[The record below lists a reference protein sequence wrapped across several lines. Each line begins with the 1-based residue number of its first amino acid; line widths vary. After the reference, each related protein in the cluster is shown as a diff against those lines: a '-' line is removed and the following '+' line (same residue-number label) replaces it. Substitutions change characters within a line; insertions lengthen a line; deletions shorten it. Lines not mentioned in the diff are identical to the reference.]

1 MRAGGIPRSNQDLP
15 PRLSRSRLH
24 GLARP
29 RAPASALHL
38 PSRERREC
46 SRGPLAETHFSF
58 SFFVFRLITSLI
70 RAGRHQKRRGGI
82 KAPRPRRCTDPLCVQ
97 VCVSLQ
103 ARASTVAA
111 TRFASSAGSLC
122 QLSVCASS
130 CFSCENTRLNATH
143 IPFCLAGRRHAIAG
157 CGSPRHGHHACT
169 LKWWPPLRLR
179 CCASAASVRNRS
191 LTGHTVLGGAGSR
204 RTGGC
209 HAIRQSVQARASCR
223 RQRISSSK
231 SCPNTFTSLKR
242 QSPRSA
248 STWRAPCALCL
259 RVQST
264 LRGTP
269 RDSAE
274 DLQRALLL
282 AREFGRTTPDGL
294 LGACTMSF

>member
-1 MRAGGIPRSNQDLP
+1 MASPGRVRPPALCTCHRGRGGSVRGALWLKN
-15 PRLSRSRLH
+15 
-24 GLARP
+24 RP
-29 RAPASALHL
+29 RGEIRISPTQ
-38 PSRERREC
+38 
-46 SRGPLAETHFSF
+46 THFSF

-191 LTGHTVLGGAGSR
+191 LTGHTVLGGGR
-204 RTGGC
+204 LTQNGR
-209 HAIRQSVQARASCR
+209 V
-223 RQRISSSK
+223 
-231 SCPNTFTSLKR
+231 
-242 QSPRSA
+242 PRY
-248 STWRAPCALCL
+248 
-259 RVQST
+259 
-264 LRGTP
+264 
-269 RDSAE
+269 
-274 DLQRALLL
+274 
-282 AREFGRTTPDGL
+282 
-294 LGACTMSF
+294 

>member
-1 MRAGGIPRSNQDLP
+1 MHPVLP
-15 PRLSRSRLH
+15 GWTSACYRGLRQSSAWASRMH
-24 GLARP
+24 PEVVAAA
-29 RAPASALHL
+29 APALLCICGICSQPQPDWAHSA
-38 PSRERREC
+38 
-46 SRGPLAETHFSF
+46 
-58 SFFVFRLITSLI
+58 
-70 RAGRHQKRRGGI
+70 
-82 KAPRPRRCTDPLCVQ
+82 
-97 VCVSLQ
+97 
-103 ARASTVAA
+103 
-111 TRFASSAGSLC
+111 
-122 QLSVCASS
+122 
-130 CFSCENTRLNATH
+130 
-143 IPFCLAGRRHAIAG
+143 
-157 CGSPRHGHHACT
+157 
-169 LKWWPPLRLR
+169 W
-179 CCASAASVRNRS
+179 
-191 LTGHTVLGGAGSR
+191 GGAGSR
-204 RTGGC
+204 RTGGR
-209 HAIRQSVQARASCR
+209 HAIRQSVQTRASCR